1 MEPEVLCD
9 GDHDLET
16 AQKVTEQVTI
26 YTLYLIHVLSL
37 YGLYEKKIEYK
48 IFNVEVFWLNFC
60 LIIHKAVQLNT
71 RIADQ

>member
-26 YTLYLIHVLSL
+26 HMLYLIHVLSL
-37 YGLYEKKIEYK
+37 DGLYEKK
-48 IFNVEVFWLNFC
+48 LNIKYLKLRCF
-60 LIIHKAVQLNT
+60 
-71 RIADQ
+71 D